1 MIAGVLDCDAAC
13 EARCLSVAYRE
24 ALVLED
30 VDFAVPPGVI
40 MAIVGPNGAGKSTL
54 MKAMLGLIPAA
65 NGSVRFFGRPFGEVR
80 SRIGYIPQH
89 ASIDWDFPTTVF
101 DAVLMGTYGAL
112 GWFRRPG
119 KRERE
124 RSWEALE
131 QTGMTHLAK
140 RQIGELS
147 GGERQRT
154 FLARALV
161 QDADLYFMDEPLQG
175 VDALSKHAI
184 LAVMRS
190 LRQRGKT
197 LVMVHHDPATVRVLC
212 DWVTLV
218 NRGVVATGPVE
229 STFSEANVRRA
240 YAHMPTEEWFGKAA
254 SA

>member
-1 MIAGVLDCDAAC
+1 MITTTLPCDAVC

-24 ALVLED
+24 ALVLKD
-30 VDFAVPPGVI
+30 VDFSVPPGVI

-54 MKAMLGLIPAA
+54 MKAMLGLIPTT
-65 NGSVRFFGRPFGEVR
+65 NGSVRFFGRPFQEVR

-89 ASIDWDFPTTVF
+89 ASVDWDFPTTVF
-101 DAVLMGTYGAL
+101 DAVLMGTYGSL

-119 KRERE
+119 KHERQL
-124 RSWEALE
+124 SWAALE
-131 QTGMTHLAK
+131 QTGMAHLAR

-161 QDADLYFMDEPLQG
+161 QDADLYLMDEPLQG

-184 LAVMRS
+184 LAVMRG

-197 LVMVHHDPATVRVLC
+197 LVMVHHDPSTVRQLC

-218 NRGVVATGPVE
+218 NKGVVATGPVE
-229 STFSEANVRRA
+229 DTFSESNVRRA
-240 YAHMPTEEWFGKAA
+240 YAHMPTEEWFGKATA
-254 SA
+254 

>member
-1 MIAGVLDCDAAC
+1 MITTTLPCDAVC

-24 ALVLED
+24 ALVLKD
-30 VDFAVPPGVI
+30 VDFSVPPGVI

-54 MKAMLGLIPAA
+54 MKAMLGLIPTT
-65 NGSVRFFGRPFGEVR
+65 NGSVRFFGRPFQEVR

-89 ASIDWDFPTTVF
+89 ASVDWDFPTTVF
-101 DAVLMGTYGAL
+101 DAVLMGTYGSL

-119 KRERE
+119 KHERQL
-124 RSWEALE
+124 SWAALE
-131 QTGMTHLAK
+131 QTGMTHLAR

-161 QDADLYFMDEPLQG
+161 QDADLYLMDEPLQG

-184 LAVMRS
+184 LAVMRG

-197 LVMVHHDPATVRVLC
+197 LVMVHHDPSTVRQLC

-218 NRGVVATGPVE
+218 NKGVVATGPVE
-229 STFSEANVRRA
+229 HTFSESNVRRA
-240 YAHMPTEEWFGKAA
+240 YAHMPTEEWFGKATA
-254 SA
+254 

>member
-1 MIAGVLDCDAAC
+1 MITTTLPCDAVC

-24 ALVLED
+24 ALVLKD
-30 VDFAVPPGVI
+30 VDFSVPPGVI

-54 MKAMLGLIPAA
+54 MKAMLGLIPTT
-65 NGSVRFFGRPFGEVR
+65 NGSVRFFGRPFQEVR

-89 ASIDWDFPTTVF
+89 ASVDWDFPTTVF
-101 DAVLMGTYGAL
+101 DAVLMGTYGSL

-119 KRERE
+119 KHERQL
-124 RSWEALE
+124 SWAALE
-131 QTGMTHLAK
+131 QTGMTHLAR

-161 QDADLYFMDEPLQG
+161 QDADLYLMDEPLQG

-184 LAVMRS
+184 LAVMRG

-197 LVMVHHDPATVRVLC
+197 LVMVHHDPSTVRQLC

-218 NRGVVATGPVE
+218 NKGVVATGPVE
-229 STFSEANVRRA
+229 DTFSESNVRRA
-240 YAHMPTEEWFGKAA
+240 YAHMPTEEWFGKATA
-254 SA
+254 